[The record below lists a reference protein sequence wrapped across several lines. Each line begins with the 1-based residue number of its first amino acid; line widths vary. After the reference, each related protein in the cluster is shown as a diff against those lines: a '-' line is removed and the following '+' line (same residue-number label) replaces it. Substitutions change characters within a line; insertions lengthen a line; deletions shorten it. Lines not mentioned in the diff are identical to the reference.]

1 MCIWHSA
8 KEKFVIKCA
17 PKILCLPTM
26 VEATPDFGTGLQF
39 STCQSRQR
47 STQNRTRWGRIP
59 MTEKRFITAQEL
71 LEDSFRLAA
80 QVYDS
85 GFRPQFI
92 VGIWRGGAPIG
103 IAVQEFFDFKKVET
117 DHIAVRTSSYYG
129 IGTDKQSKEI
139 KVHGLHYIVENA
151 NADDGLLI
159 VDDVFDS
166 GRSIF
171 ALKEKLGQLM
181 RLNMP
186 KDIRIACPYY
196 KPQNTAV
203 PLKPDYYIHAS
214 DEWLVF
220 PHEVSGL
227 SPQELAEGKG
237 DLRNIKELF
246 L

>member
-1 MCIWHSA
+1 MS
-8 KEKFVIKCA
+8 
-17 PKILCLPTM
+17 
-26 VEATPDFGTGLQF
+26 
-39 STCQSRQR
+39 
-47 STQNRTRWGRIP
+47 
-59 MTEKRFITAQEL
+59 EKRFITAQEL

-80 QVYDS
+80 QVYES

-103 IAVQEFFDFKKVET
+103 IAVQEFFDFKEVET

-129 IGTDKQSKEI
+129 INKQSKQI

-151 NADDGLLI
+151 NAGDGLLI

-166 GRSIF
+166 GRSIH
-171 ALKEKLGQLM
+171 ALMENLSDLM
-181 RLNMP
+181 RLNML
-186 KDIRIACPYY
+186 KDVRIACPYY

-203 PLKPDYYIHAS
+203 PLKPDYFIHES

-227 SPQELAEGKG
+227 SPEELAEGKG
-237 DLRNIKELF
+237 DLKNIKHLF
-246 L
+246 V